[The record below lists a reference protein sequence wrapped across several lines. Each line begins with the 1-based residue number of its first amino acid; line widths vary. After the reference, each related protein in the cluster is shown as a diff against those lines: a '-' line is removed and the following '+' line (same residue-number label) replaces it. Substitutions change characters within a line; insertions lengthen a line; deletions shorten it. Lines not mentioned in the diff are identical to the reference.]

1 MARDGHKCRVIVLLS
16 LLYIKLLYKIS
27 GKARKEKKKDKDKR
41 KMKILPIV
49 LLHKGNL

>member
-16 LLYIKLLYKIS
+16 LLYIKLLYRIS
-27 GKARKEKKKDKDKR
+27 GKARKKKKNKDKR